1 MGRVRFSWS
10 VGTAVVL
17 GLCTSAAAQPVTHR
31 LEVNRFVGTPF
42 TESEADEIL
51 AEAGRVLTVDN
62 DKAGPDDTACEV
74 EFSRRG
80 MIGTFMLTGVGVISL
95 PGEFDTV
102 LAQDGDAKVVNSISW
117 CGKKPRI
124 GLSFGGCS
132 DGITFAVI
140 ATAEPLREAGVL
152 WAHEFGH
159 TRRLSLTA
167 NHPRPAPAV
176 MATPVEEANRHVD
189 EAECLAFR
197 TRR

>member
-1 MGRVRFSWS
+1 MRRVRLSWS

-17 GLCTSAAAQPVTHR
+17 GLCTSAAAQPVTHQ

-51 AEAGRVLTVDN
+51 AEAGRVLTVDD

-80 MIGTFMLTGVGVISL
+80 AIGTFTLAGTGAISGPQEL
-95 PGEFDTV
+95 RTV

-117 CGKKPRI
+117 CGRI
-124 GLSFGGCS
+124 GFSFGGCS
-132 DGITFAVI
+132 DGETFAVI
-140 ATAEPLREAGVL
+140 ATAKPLQEAGVL

-159 TRRLSLTA
+159 TKGLSLTGD
-167 NHPRPAPAV
+167 HPRPAPAV
-176 MATPVEEANRHVD
+176 MAARVDEANRHVD

-197 TRR
+197 TSR